1 MATIHRNQPLMATI
15 QRFHPFILRTQRC
28 TLGVSAR
35 AGAGVALAGDWEELS
50 VPATLHAVL
59 LRCLGSKFRIL
70 KLMVDALSGP
80 YS

>member
-1 MATIHRNQPLMATI
+1 MATIHRNQPLMAAI
-15 QRFHPFILRTQRC
+15 QRFPFILRTQRC

-70 KLMVDALSGP
+70 KLMQG
-80 YS
+80 